1 MTKFSILIVTKNR
14 VKDLD
19 VTLKT
24 LEKTT
29 SRKDV
34 EVLVLSDG
42 CLESKSF
49 LDTNYPLLKSFYL
62 KKSIGASPARNALYK
77 KAQGDYLIGLDDDSN
92 FITDDYLIK
101 IENIFK
107 NEKVGVVAF
116 KEIKSLKLGKKLKF
130 NTESFYTNEFIGC
143 GFCIKKQV
151 YNQIRGFPMWMDI
164 YGEEACVAIEVLDKG
179 YKIFYT
185 DAIAVHH
192 RVDKSKRRLDNHD
205 IFRFKKLLLN
215 GNKYFLV
222 YLPSIM
228 LPKPLIKIFIHN
240 FSKYALID
248 LKYFFAFLG
257 VYLKLIIQMGYLL
270 KNRRPVSKS
279 TIMNKKQTK
288 SLKF

>member
-19 VTLKT
+19 VTLKN

-42 CLESKSF
+42 CPESK
-49 LDTNYPLLKSFYL
+49 NYLKANHPLLKSFHL

-92 FITDDYLIK
+92 FITDDYLIR
-101 IENIFK
+101 IENIFE
-107 NEKVGVVAF
+107 NEKIGIIAF
-116 KEIKSLKLGKKLKF
+116 KEIKSLKLDKNIKLGLQ
-130 NTESFYTNEFIGC
+130 SYYTNEFIGC
-143 GFCIKKQV
+143 GFCIKKKV
-151 YNQIRGFPMWMDI
+151 YDQTRGFPRWMDI
-164 YGEEACVAIEVLDKG
+164 YGEEACVAIEALSIG

-192 RVDKSKRRLDNHD
+192 RVNKAKRKSNNHK
-205 IFRFKKLLLN
+205 IYRFKKSLLN
-215 GNKYFLV
+215 GNKYFFV
-222 YLPSIM
+222 YFPGAM

-240 FSKYALID
+240 FRKYALIN
-248 LKYFFAFLG
+248 LKYFFAFLS

-270 KNRRPVSKS
+270 KNRSPVSKS
-279 TIMNKKQTK
+279 TIIIKKQTK
-288 SLKF
+288 PLKF